1 MENLGEE
8 LLKILKTDVGQGN
21 SNTTKLAEKIVE
33 LHPDLDF
40 NRTKI
45 EVVEALRELSFNGR
59 IQILTTNW
67 ELGDEF
73 LYLDDGAK
81 SKIELD

>member
-1 MENLGEE
+1 MENLAEE
-8 LLKILKTDVGQGN
+8 LLKILKTNVGQGN

-33 LHPDLDF
+33 SHPDLDF

-45 EVVEALRELSFNGR
+45 EIVEALRELSDNGR
-59 IQILTTNW
+59 IQILTSNW

-73 LYLDDGAK
+73 LYLDEGAK
-81 SKIELD
+81 SNIELG

>member
-1 MENLGEE
+1 MENLADE

-21 SNTTKLAEKIVE
+21 SNTTKLAEKITE
-33 LHPDLDF
+33 SHPDLDF
-40 NRTKI
+40 NKTKI
-45 EVVEALRELSFNGR
+45 EIVEALRELSDNGK

-73 LYLDDGAK
+73 LYLDEGAK
-81 SKIELD
+81 SKIELG